1 MILVD
6 SNIAIDSFNAA
17 ATYHS
22 WSLRMLAKA
31 REAHAFINRIV
42 VAELAV
48 RAESRAQLDE
58 LMQIL
63 GLPVDSLDTEIAF
76 RAGQAFAAWID
87 NGGRRGALLPDFL
100 IGAHASVRKARI
112 LTRDPRRFR
121 RYFPEVELI
130 LPDHRND

>member
-6 SNIAIDSFNAA
+6 SNVAIDVLDHRSDFHAWALAN
-17 ATYHS
+17 
-22 WSLRMLAKA
+22 WSYALAQNGFFT
-31 REAHAFINRIV
+31 HIV
-42 VAELAV
+42 VAELSARLKSAV
-48 RAESRAQLDE
+48 E
-58 LMQIL
+58 LSDML
-63 GLPVDSLDTEIAF
+63 GDFGLPIDPIDSEIAF
-76 RAGQAFAAWID
+76 RAGQTFKAWID

-130 LPDHRND
+130 LPDHHDD

>member
-6 SNIAIDSFNAA
+6 SNVVIDALDGGSDFHEWASAKLAVAA
-17 ATYHS
+17 NQEGFVSH
-22 WSLRMLAKA
+22 
-31 REAHAFINRIV
+31 IV
-42 VAELAV
+42 VAELSA
-48 RAESRAQLDE
+48 RAKSVDE
-58 LMQIL
+58 LSRML
-63 GLPVDSLDTEIAF
+63 DVFGLPVDPMDAQIAF
-76 RAGQAFAAWID
+76 RAGQAFRQWID

-130 LPDHRND
+130 LADHDDG

>member
-6 SNIAIDSFNAA
+6 SNVVIDALDGESEFYPWASARLADLSDQDGFFN
-17 ATYHS
+17 HV
-22 WSLRMLAKA
+22 
-31 REAHAFINRIV
+31 V
-42 VAELAV
+42 VAEVSARAKSVDELLRTLAV
-48 RAESRAQLDE
+48 F
-58 LMQIL
+58 
-63 GLPVDSLDTEIAF
+63 GLPVDPIDMQIAF

-130 LPDHRND
+130 LPDQQNG